1 MITRKKLSK
10 ELALKTSSTRYTKE
24 VFGVVLAATTIYL
37 FMSLIS
43 YHATDA
49 SFFYFSTQQT
59 VPRNWGGAFGAQ
71 CAALAFYLFGCAA
84 YLVLLIFVLSAILMF
99 RRKSSHESWPVRASF
114 GEGGGRFA
122 GLVASSVAAAGLCA
136 VLRFDPLYSAPGGLL
151 GYGVDLLVR
160 PLFGYQGSL
169 IVLTATLWVGLLYAA
184 RIALFDFVVRGVQLV
199 AGLCW
204 WLCVKAFM
212 LFSVLMSLG
221 LSLLKKAY
229 QKIKPVR
236 SVIQVVFEPAHAAG
250 AHIFTKKAQEE
261 GYGFAPQ
268 DLAEQASAVQ
278 TAQSIVEQKLDCSSQ
293 AEEIAL
299 DLELASTREELGEML
314 VRTTSVTTT
323 FGKYALRRLPN
334 SVLGVN
340 AFSLR
345 LSNGDFWYDQLS
357 DALGTPQEN
366 GDQDRFVLPD
376 AHAFTAKPKNV
387 DTGHELDMYTARG
400 KMLEEKLA
408 RFGLNGQVTAIIPG
422 PVITLFEY
430 KPDIDSKISKI
441 IALEDDLAMVLTA
454 LSIRIIAPIPGKNV
468 VGFEIAN
475 QTRQDIFI
483 SQALC
488 TSSFDQFAGYLP
500 LVLGVDV
507 TGNPVMLDLVSMPH
521 VLVAGATGSGKSV
534 GMNAMLVSLL
544 CKRTPDELKLVLIDP
559 KRLEFTPYTDIPH
572 LLFPIVTQPHKAA
585 GVLKWLVAEM
595 EERYQRMAATGVRSV
610 VEYQKLAAQGKR
622 DKDGNK
628 FEPMPFIVVMID
640 ELADLMMVAA
650 RDVETQIIRLAQM
663 ARAAGIHLI
672 VATQRPSVDVVTGL
686 IKVNFPSRISFRVS
700 SKVDSRTILDAS
712 GAEKLLGRGDLLFM
726 NAASPDLRRVHGA
739 FVSDQEIER
748 LAHYL
753 RAQAAPQY
761 LDLNEELSR
770 CTNASSDEQ
779 EDELYDSV
787 ITFLKSVNEISISML
802 QRQYR
807 IGFNRSAR
815 IIEKLELDGLIAPAQ
830 GSKPRKV
837 LH

>member
-1 MITRKKLSK
+1 MITRKKLFK
-10 ELALKTSSTRYTKE
+10 ELSLKTPSPRYTKE
-24 VFGVVLAATTIYL
+24 VCGVVLAASTLYL

-49 SFFYFSTQQT
+49 SFFYFSTQPA
-59 VPRNWGGAFGAQ
+59 VPRNWGGAVGAQ
-71 CAALAFYLFGCAA
+71 CAALAFYLFGCSA
-84 YLVLLIFVLSAILMF
+84 YVVVLIFVLSALLMF
-99 RRKSSHESWPVRASF
+99 RRQSSSESRPALRSL
-114 GEGGGRFA
+114 GEGWGRLA

-136 VLRFDPLYSAPGGLL
+136 VLRVDPLYSAPGGLL
-151 GYGVDLLVR
+151 GYGVDLLVS

-169 IVLTATLWVGLLYAA
+169 IVLTATLWVGLLCAA
-184 RIALFDFVVRGVQLV
+184 RISLFDIVARGVLL
-199 AGLCW
+199 GMNFCW
-204 WLCVKAFM
+204 WLCVQACALVKTTASFGLKA
-212 LFSVLMSLG
+212 
-221 LSLLKKAY
+221 LKKMY

-250 AHIFTKKAQEE
+250 QHIFTQKAQEE
-261 GYGFAPQ
+261 VYGFDAQKP
-268 DLAEQASAVQ
+268 EPQASHTDFSEPVVQ
-278 TAQSIVEQKLDCSSQ
+278 DEVNAGND
-293 AEEIAL
+293 AESTL
-299 DLELASTREELGEML
+299 DLELECTGEELGEIL
-314 VRTTSVTTT
+314 VRTTSVTTM
-323 FGKYALRRLPN
+323 FGKYPLRRLPN

-340 AFSLR
+340 PFSLR
-345 LSNGDFWYDQLS
+345 LSDGELWCDHLCA
-357 DALGTPQEN
+357 ALGSVQAL
-366 GDQDRFVLPD
+366 DQHERFILPD
-376 AHAFTAKPKNV
+376 AHAFTAKPKSV
-387 DTGHELDMYTARG
+387 DVGHEQDMYAARG

-408 RFGLNGQVTAIIPG
+408 RFGLNGQVTAITPG

-468 VGFEIAN
+468 VGFEISN
-475 QTRQDIFI
+475 QARQDIFI

-488 TSSFDQFAGYLP
+488 TPSFEEFAGYLP

-585 GVLKWLVAEM
+585 GVLKWLVSEM
-595 EERYQRMAATGVRSV
+595 EERYQRMAAAGVRSV
-610 VEYQKLAAQGKR
+610 VEYQKLAKEGKR

-770 CTNASSDEQ
+770 CTTGSSDEQ

>member
-1 MITRKKLSK
+1 MITRKKLFK
-10 ELALKTSSTRYTKE
+10 ELSLKTPSQRYTKE
-24 VFGVVLAATTIYL
+24 VCGVVLAASAIYL
-37 FMSLIS
+37 LMSLVS

-49 SFFYFSTQQT
+49 SFFYFSTQ
-59 VPRNWGGAFGAQ
+59 PAALRNWGGAFGAQ
-71 CAALAFYLFGCAA
+71 CAALAFYLFGCSA
-84 YLVLLIFVLSAILMF
+84 YIVLLIFVLSAVVMLC
-99 RRKSSHESWPVRASF
+99 RQTLHDAW
-114 GEGGGRFA
+114 GRFA
-122 GLVASSVAAAGLCA
+122 GLVASSIAAAGLCA
-136 VLRFDPLYSAPGGLL
+136 VLRVDPLYSAPGGLL
-151 GYGVDLLVR
+151 GYGVDLLVS
-160 PLFGYQGSL
+160 PLFGYQGAL
-169 IVLTATLWVGLLYAA
+169 VVLTATLWIGLLCAA
-184 RIALFDFVVRGVQLV
+184 RVSLFDIAARGVQLG
-199 AGLCW
+199 ACFGW
-204 WLCVKAFM
+204 WLCLQIFASLKVM
-212 LFSVLMSLG
+212 LNMSFKVF
-221 LSLLKKAY
+221 KKIY

-250 AHIFTKKAQEE
+250 AHVFTKKAQEE
-261 GYGFAPQ
+261 GYGFSSHNTE
-268 DLAEQASAVQ
+268 EQVPDVQ
-278 TAQSIVEQKLDCSSQ
+278 TLEHEQKQAVENLSQ
-293 AEEIAL
+293 HEYAL
-299 DLELASTREELGEML
+299 DLALDAACDELGKVL
-314 VRTTSVTTT
+314 VRTQSVVTPV
-323 FGKYALRRLPN
+323 GKYLLHRLPN

-340 AFSLR
+340 LFSLR
-345 LSNGDFWYDQLS
+345 LLDGELWYDHLRA
-357 DALGTPQEN
+357 ALCTLQEDDN
-366 GDQDRFVLPD
+366 QDRFILPD

-387 DTGHELDMYTARG
+387 DVGHEQDMYAARG

-408 RFGLNGQVTAIIPG
+408 RFGLNGQVTAITPG

-468 VGFEIAN
+468 VGFEISN

-488 TSSFDQFAGYLP
+488 TPSFEQFAGYLP

-585 GVLKWLVAEM
+585 GVLKWLVTEM
-595 EERYQRMAATGVRSV
+595 EERYQRMAAAGVRSV
-610 VEYQKLAAQGKR
+610 VEYQKLAAQGRRTKEGGR
-622 DKDGNK
+622 

-761 LDLNEELSR
+761 LDLNEELNR
-770 CTNASSDEQ
+770 CSTASSDEQ